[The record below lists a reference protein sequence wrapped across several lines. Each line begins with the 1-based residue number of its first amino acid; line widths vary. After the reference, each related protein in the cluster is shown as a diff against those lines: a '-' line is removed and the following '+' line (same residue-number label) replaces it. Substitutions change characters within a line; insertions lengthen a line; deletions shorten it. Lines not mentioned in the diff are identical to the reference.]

1 MVKER
6 NVVNNHIKEIQ
17 IKKTEV
23 TEVKLGVEDV
33 EVELKSI
40 KENESEY
47 LRLQNEYYKR
57 MQEQEQENEENELL
71 KKPLDKGDIVKGGNL
86 IKISGIPGMN

>member
-47 LRLQNEYYKR
+47 LRLQNEYYRR